1 MAGEPD
7 TPRAKLSLAITRFTS
22 ARQRVEQLEAAQPEA
37 MQRRIEARKHVE
49 ELASALRRVRE
60 AEEHDLVEALVTG
73 TAERSAIADTTASLQ
88 SAEAAYEMARRVSDS
103 LDRTLANDRRDLS
116 WQRARLGEAVAAVVL
131 DSDELTTLLDAR
143 QEALRALSTIEFCL
157 GYLRARNC
165 LPASQRPSLA
175 LSDDPSQ
182 RDLDP
187 ALRIRYERWLSALE
201 RDASAE
207 LDLEGTNEHS

>member
-157 GYLRARNC
+157 GYLPGPETAYRPPSA
-165 LPASQRPSLA
+165 RPSRLA
-175 LSDDPSQ
+175 TIPRSATS
-182 RDLDP
+182 
-187 ALRIRYERWLSALE
+187 IRRCGSVTSAGCP
-201 RDASAE
+201 R
-207 LDLEGTNEHS
+207 

>member
-88 SAEAAYEMARRVSDS
+88 SAEAA
-103 LDRTLANDRRDLS
+103 
-116 WQRARLGEAVAAVVL
+116 
-131 DSDELTTLLDAR
+131 
-143 QEALRALSTIEFCL
+143 
-157 GYLRARNC
+157 
-165 LPASQRPSLA
+165 
-175 LSDDPSQ
+175 
-182 RDLDP
+182 
-187 ALRIRYERWLSALE
+187 
-201 RDASAE
+201 
-207 LDLEGTNEHS
+207 

>member
-88 SAEAAYEMARRVSDS
+88 SAGAAYEMARRVSDS

-157 GYLRARNC
+157 GYLPGQKLPTG
-165 LPASQRPSLA
+165 LPAPVPRA
-175 LSDDPSQ
+175 
-182 RDLDP
+182 
-187 ALRIRYERWLSALE
+187 
-201 RDASAE
+201 
-207 LDLEGTNEHS
+207 